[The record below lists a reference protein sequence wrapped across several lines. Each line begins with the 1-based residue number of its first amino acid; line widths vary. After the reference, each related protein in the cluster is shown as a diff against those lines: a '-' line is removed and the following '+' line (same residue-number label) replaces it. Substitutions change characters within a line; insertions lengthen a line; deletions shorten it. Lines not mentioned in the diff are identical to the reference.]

1 MRVYIFTDMEGISG
15 VSGSEFVTTDG
26 RLYASARK
34 FYTWD
39 MNACVRG
46 CLKGGAESVLV
57 RDGHGGGNHAIWE
70 ELEPEIELVQG
81 PSGGERMPGL
91 SECDALILLGYH
103 ARAGTRGA
111 LLEHTYSSK
120 GVQNMWLNGR
130 LVGEVGID
138 AAIAGERGI
147 PTILVTGDDYVCRE
161 AEEWI
166 PGVRTCE
173 VKKGISCQGARLLPM
188 KEAHRRIEE
197 SARDAVRKV
206 EAIAPLRVE
215 KPVTLR
221 REVVERGSVPNGRG
235 DPSYRILDA
244 RTYEMTG
251 DSVEQLLL
259 WRH

>member
-1 MRVYIFTDMEGISG
+1 MKVYIFTDMEGISG
-15 VSGSEFVTTDG
+15 ISGSEFVTAEG
-26 RLYASARK
+26 RLYASGRK

-39 MNACVRG
+39 MNACARG
-46 CLKGGAESVLV
+46 CLEAGATSVLV
-57 RDGHGGGNHAIWE
+57 RDGHGGGNHAHWE
-70 ELEPEIELVQG
+70 ELEPQIELVQG
-81 PSGGERMPGL
+81 PSAGERMPGL

-103 ARAGTRGA
+103 ARAGVRGA

-120 GVQNMWLNGR
+120 GVQNMWLNDR
-130 LVGEVGID
+130 LVGEAGID

-147 PTILVTGDDYVCRE
+147 PTILVTGDEHLCRE
-161 AEEWI
+161 AQEWI
-166 PGVRTCE
+166 PGVVTCE

-188 KEAHRRIEE
+188 KEAHRRIQAAACE
-197 SARDAVRKV
+197 AVRQ
-206 EAIAPLRVE
+206 ADTIPPLRVE

-221 REVVERGSVPNGRG
+221 RELIERGHLPNGAG
-235 DPSYRILDA
+235 DPSIRILDG